1 MIRRD
6 YILRMIQEFIQ
17 MLSRIQALKKAE
29 RWQEASG
36 IVDEE
41 SRRLT
46 GLDAESVTRLT
57 ETELLAK
64 LIPGETTQAVHDKML
79 MLTALL
85 KEAGDVATAQDRS
98 EPSRACYLRGLH
110 LLLDALS
117 RSDASECPDFV
128 PRVEVFVASL
138 GDSPL
143 PFRTCALLMQH
154 FERTGQFAK
163 AEDELFAMLDEQ
175 PDDSEI
181 VNFGIAFYQRL
192 QGQSDAALVF
202 GNLPR
207 PEVEAG
213 LAGLRKR

>member
-17 MLSRIQALKKAE
+17 MLSQIQALKKRE
-29 RWQEASG
+29 RWQEAAG
-36 IVDEE
+36 AADEA
-41 SRRLT
+41 SKWLT
-46 GLDAESVTRLT
+46 GLDADSVTRLT

-79 MLTALL
+79 MLAALL
-85 KEAGDVATAQDRS
+85 KEAGDVATARDRP
-98 EPSRACYLRGLH
+98 EQGRACYLKGLD

-117 RSDASECPDFV
+117 RGEASEYPDFV
-128 PRVEVFVASL
+128 PGVGVFVASL
-138 GDSPL
+138 RDSPL
-143 PFRTCALLMQH
+143 PFRSCALLMQH
-154 FERTGQFAK
+154 YERTGQYAK

-175 PDDSEI
+175 PDNSEI
-181 VNFGIAFYQRL
+181 IKFGTAFYERL
-192 QGQSDAALVF
+192 QGQSDAALAF

-207 PEVEAG
+207 SEVETG